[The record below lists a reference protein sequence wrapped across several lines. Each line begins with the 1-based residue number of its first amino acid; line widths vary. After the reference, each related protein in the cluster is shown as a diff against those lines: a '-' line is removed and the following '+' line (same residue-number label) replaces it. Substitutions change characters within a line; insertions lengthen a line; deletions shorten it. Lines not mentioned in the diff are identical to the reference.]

1 MDYHGV
7 SLMAQMVKN
16 PPANTGDV
24 GLIPGLGSS
33 LGEGNVNQLQYSCP
47 GNPMDRGAWWAMVH
61 GVTKELDMTERLNNN
76 LDYNISCSR
85 K

>member
-1 MDYHGV
+1 MDYHGA

-33 LGEGNVNQLQYSCP
+33 LGEGNVNKLQYSCP
-47 GNPMDRGAWWAMVH
+47 GNPMDRGAWWAIVH
-61 GVTKELDMTERLNNN
+61 GVTKESDMTE
-76 LDYNISCSR
+76 
-85 K
+85 